1 MFHKCIIWYA
11 CAYVPYVYILFKDT
25 SYVYT
30 VCMECIYMFFSVRCM
45 SDHLSMPASW
55 WHSKIRLR
63 RCRWLPRWHPSESE
77 EKLILGEVSTL
88 SWLCRGFSD
97 EPLNNCRDLV
107 LIVSPQFTLLV
118 WCKSLGI
125 VGVVFSSALLS
136 SSIYHSLLGQD
147 FLSEM
152 INLNF

>member
-1 MFHKCIIWYA
+1 
-11 CAYVPYVYILFKDT
+11 
-25 SYVYT
+25 
-30 VCMECIYMFFSVRCM
+30 M
-45 SDHLSMPASW
+45 SDHLSMPSSW
-55 WHSKIRLR
+55 WHSKIPHKFTSRDASGTR
-63 RCRWLPRWHPSESE
+63 RCRWLPRWHPSE

-107 LIVSPQFTLLV
+107 LIVSPQLTLLV

-152 INLNF
+152 INKSWFLIMKYLYLRNRFDWKSGHAFFVCE